1 MNSSSVEQKGVEVQ
15 NGFKLNALTPLVLD
29 ENKYGVKTYLDSLK
43 FGIDNKDIHNIAL
56 TGSYGSGKSSIIK
69 TFQYKYPKY
78 NYLNISLASF
88 VKNNNETSEL
98 NDEEGYKSVNG
109 QEERID
115 RLIELSILQQLFYR
129 VSHSQTPYSRFKKI
143 KNIGFN
149 ELSNKALLVC
159 FILGGLYFLFNNSL
173 LYDLASKNSLG
184 LKIILIILLLFAFHE
199 VFIGVFKSL
208 NFNKLS
214 SLNLKDLEIGLSPD
228 DEQSIFN
235 KHLDEIIYFFEVTD
249 YNVVVI
255 EDLDRFGNTLI
266 FTKLREINQLINNS
280 EQVKRQVNFVY
291 AIKDELFNKKDSRV
305 KFFDLIIPVVPVVN
319 PSNSGEKAIEVLR
332 GFGILYLLNED
343 FLNVIC
349 EYIDDM
355 RLLNNICNE
364 YVIYKNILGDGLNS
378 EKLFSMI
385 TYKNLFPEDFS
396 KLHKNDGFLY
406 ELLSKYILE
415 LKKDRL
421 EQIKSEIRLTKKEI
435 ERNESE
441 KMGSYE
447 ELKIIYISALHKYED
462 DIVGVDIDGENIRLE
477 NLVKD
482 KYFDKFKESNSIKVY
497 TPTTSHYSS
506 SITYNLVKLNVG
518 FSNLEN
524 EISNYSFEKRRKSLF
539 KEELEDLFFQ
549 LSGLEDEIEGV
560 NDMSFSSLAKGVD
573 FDENQFKGKELVL
586 YLLKKGYIN
595 EDYHDYISYFHGI
608 SITQNDGKFLRHIRS
623 GFKPNYNYVISKP
636 ENFVKKLNN
645 RDFDESGVYNCSLL
659 DFLLKDRRYSSKRNL
674 ILKKMFLF
682 SDESISFI
690 DEYLEK
696 GHHLNILLNYLCD
709 IEKGGFWNSIENDKE
724 WSKQKEYY
732 LDLIVQNVEVLKIKE
747 ISLYTNLKEF
757 ISESDSFMYKFNS
770 KADKIIKLISVLDI
784 KFSKV
789 KKPFEDDYSVYYHVF
804 ENHFYELNVPNV
816 ELYMKEEL
824 GDEFN
829 EVDFNKSNY
838 SFIHNSGLNYLIDY
852 VESKIQNYVDNVLLL
867 LDNGGYIEEKYFLK
881 LLNNEFLSLDAKLEL
896 IEKLN
901 CKIKLLSS
909 LEDSYLI
916 TKVFNE
922 DKLKYNWHNIV
933 SIYKYLEEV
942 YKDESFIENIISVLN
957 EDEVYNEIERNRL
970 DNEEYDYE
978 EYSRVINSI
987 IKNDSLSH
995 SSFFTLF
1002 HTIGDIELN
1011 FDFTQLSDNKL
1022 KSLVAFKLNL
1032 SPELYSILKE
1042 NYREMKL
1049 NGEDISLHISLIEKD
1064 IDVLLDNYDDYFVD
1078 SYDLYELVKRKK
1090 VDGNKL
1096 VLLLAKM
1103 DTSEIIQNIE
1113 CLRELSLLLVKHHYS
1128 GGYLYKLLIGIFNLS
1143 RVSVE
1148 NKMEL
1153 INIYFNNLNLDGL
1166 RSLFS
1171 LLPEPYSNILKE
1183 RSRRVKIKENGV
1195 NYSVINKL
1203 KNKNYISSYKLL
1215 VNYIEVNAKN
1225 KF

>member
-1 MNSSSVEQKGVEVQ
+1 MNSSSAEQKGVEVQ

-88 VKNNNETSEL
+88 VKNNNL
-98 NDEEGYKSVNG
+98 NDEGG
-109 QEERID
+109 GRID

-129 VSHSQTPYSRFKKI
+129 VSHSQTPYSRFRKI

-149 ELSNKALLVC
+149 ELSNRALLVC
-159 FILGGLYFLFNNSL
+159 FILVGLYFLFNNSILYELAPQNPLGVRVVL
-173 LYDLASKNSLG
+173 L
-184 LKIILIILLLFAFHE
+184 ILLLFAFHE
-199 VFIGVFKSL
+199 VFVEVFKAL

-214 SLNLKDLEIGLSPD
+214 NLNLKDLEIGLSPD

-255 EDLDRFGNTLI
+255 EDLDRFRNTLI

-280 EQVKRQVNFVY
+280 EQIKRQVNFIY
-291 AIKDELFNKKDSRV
+291 AIKDELFDEKDSRV
-305 KFFDLIIPVVPVVN
+305 KFFDLIIPVIPVVN
-319 PSNSGEKAIEVLR
+319 SSNSGEKAIEVLKSY
-332 GFGILYLLNED
+332 GLQYLLEED

-349 EYIDDM
+349 EYIEDM

-364 YVIYKNILGDGLNS
+364 YVIYKKTLGDGLNS

-396 KLHKNDGFLY
+396 MLHKNEGFLY
-406 ELLSKYILE
+406 EMLNSNYVDE
-415 LKKDRL
+415 LKEEMKVTIKDK
-421 EQIKSEIRLTKKEI
+421 IKLIDKKIQRI
-435 ERNESE
+435 EEE
-441 KMGSYE
+441 KIGSYE
-447 ELKIIYISALHKYED
+447 DLKALYVNKLHHYED
-462 DIVGVDIDGENIRLE
+462 EIVGVDVDGVN
-477 NLVKD
+477 VKLGD
-482 KYFDKFKESNSIKVY
+482 LTKDEYFDKLKGNNDIKVY
-497 TPTTSHYSS
+497 KVKNQYYSNGLIYTS
-506 SITYNLVKLNVG
+506 VKLNYG
-518 FSNLEN
+518 FADLEKKLSIYTFD
-524 EISNYSFEKRRKSLF
+524 ERVKMLF
-539 KEELEDLFFQ
+539 KEELEELLFEKGELEDDIDEVERMNFQ
-549 LSGLEDEIEGV
+549 LLSREMRFEGERFRGKGLIL
-560 NDMSFSSLAKGVD
+560 F
-573 FDENQFKGKELVL
+573 
-586 YLLKKGYIN
+586 LLKNGYIN
-595 EDYHDYISYFHGI
+595 ENYHDYISHFHGI
-608 SITQNDGKFLRHIRS
+608 IITQKDSDYLKHIRS
-623 GFKPNYNYVISKP
+623 GFEPIYNYPISKL
-636 ENFVKKLNN
+636 ENFVKKMNNVDFQEDGVLNISILN
-645 RDFDESGVYNCSLL
+645 CLLGKNKYSYKRD
-659 DFLLKDRRYSSKRNL
+659 L
-674 ILKKMFLF
+674 ILKKILML
-682 SDESISFI
+682 DDLSIGFI
-690 DEYLEK
+690 DLYFEK
-696 GHHLNILLNYLCD
+696 GQYQGVLLNYLCS
-709 IEKGGFWNSIENDKE
+709 IENGVFWNSIENDRE

-732 LDLIVQNVEVLKIKE
+732 LDLIVKNVEVLKIKE
-747 ISLYTNLKEF
+747 ISLHTNLKEF
-757 ISESDSFMYKFNS
+757 ISESDSFIYRLNS
-770 KADKIIKLISVLDI
+770 NTDKVIELISVLDI

-789 KKPFEDDYSVYYHVF
+789 RKPLEDEYSVYYHVF

-838 SFIHNSGLNYLIDY
+838 SFIHNSGLNYLVDY

-867 LDNGGYIEEKYFLK
+867 LDNGGDIEEKYFLK
-881 LLNNEFLSLDAKLEL
+881 LLNNEFLSLDTKLEL
-896 IEKLN
+896 IERLN

-933 SIYKYLEEV
+933 SIYKYLEED